1 MTLTPHAQLIQDLA
15 DPMPE
20 AASVASSEWMADT
33 DLSAIEPHLPGLIDA
48 VHLRVRGMRAVTITL
63 PSADG
68 MVPAAALRSA
78 PDSAGACDFGQL
90 WCLALDATYG
100 KPKTVAEAVEF
111 AQVPV
116 AERLGR
122 AYPGVTLESPDGDL
136 FGQYTLYARGTTA
149 VQSLSR
155 LLAASI
161 RDWPLPTREERQERE
176 LFVRLLRDRLDGS

>member
-20 AASVASSEWMADT
+20 AASVASSEWMVDT

-48 VHLRVRGMRAVTITL
+48 AHLRVRGMRAVTITL
-63 PSADG
+63 PGADG

-78 PDSAGACDFGQL
+78 PGSAGACDFGQL
-90 WCLALDATYG
+90 WSLGLNAAYG
-100 KPKTVAEAVEF
+100 KPKSVAEVVEF
-111 AQVPV
+111 AEVSV
-116 AERLGR
+116 AERLDR
-122 AYPGVTLESPDGDL
+122 AYPGITLESPHADL
-136 FGQYTLYARGTTA
+136 FGQYTLYARGTAA

-161 RDWPLPTREERQERE
+161 RDWPLPSKADRQERE